1 MGKKEKLFLN
11 HSKISIMIY
20 GGYKTTHSTKVYI
33 EDFFNKLVY
42 WVSLKKIFE
51 KEKQEKKL
59 NIFS

>member
-1 MGKKEKLFLN
+1 
-11 HSKISIMIY
+11 MIY